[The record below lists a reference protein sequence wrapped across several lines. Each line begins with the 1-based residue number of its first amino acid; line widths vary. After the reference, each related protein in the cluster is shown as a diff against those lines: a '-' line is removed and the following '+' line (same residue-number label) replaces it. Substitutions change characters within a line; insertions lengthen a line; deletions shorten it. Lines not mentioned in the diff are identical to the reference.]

1 MWRVEKPSPYR
12 DEKYVNLRLEPL
24 RSSLTLFPS
33 HIQHD
38 IDRLSSKFD
47 QPGSTFR
54 RDRNN
59 AEREAEAEGTW
70 GADVFV
76 DVLGISTIG
85 LVSTANLVRSIG
97 RLLYAPVSL
106 KGVEV
111 LARTALEAAARSWW
125 LLDPDI
131 APRERVT
138 RGAGDALHGLRADA
152 RMLGKTGNRE
162 LVKSAQS

>member
-1 MWRVEKPSPYR
+1 MRSGR
-12 DEKYVNLRLEPL
+12 LRPKEPGAQ
-24 RSSLTLFPS
+24 SSFLTYS
-33 HIQHD
+33 
-38 IDRLSSKFD
+38 
-47 QPGSTFR
+47 
-54 RDRNN
+54 
-59 AEREAEAEGTW
+59 
-70 GADVFV
+70 
-76 DVLGISTIG
+76 ISLQSG

-138 RGAGDALHGLRADA
+138 RGVGEALHGLRADA